1 MTRKKPTEPDSHLMP
16 PDDTGVEA
24 PSVSSEDLP
33 SADAVAES
41 EPAASNQR
49 RTSPPKYQIAEA
61 LYRENPGLR
70 RKDYIKLFME
80 QAGMAPHYA
89 AGFLYHLKRYGGTP
103 EKSDT

>member
-1 MTRKKPTEPDSHLMP
+1 MTRKKPTEPDSHFMP
-16 PDDTGVEA
+16 PDDTGVET
-24 PSVSSEDLP
+24 PSSEDLP
-33 SADAVAES
+33 SAEAES
-41 EPAASNQR
+41 EPVASNPR
-49 RTSPPKYQIAEA
+49 RTSPPKYQVAEA
-61 LYRENPGLR
+61 LYRNNPGLR